1 MKKGDLMNKA
11 KTIIGLLIII
21 IIILIAGIF
30 ILNSQPQKAASQIT
44 ICNSSLYEGETLTI
58 KLTDTNSTPIAN
70 QTLNV
75 TVLISGDNTYNYK
88 LNTDSNG
95 TANLGLENLSSS
107 NYTIEVKYGGNE
119 NYTQTSASQNLEI
132 KEKVVAENTQSS
144 GSSQSDEND
153 SYWETSPDA
162 NTPYHT
168 EYYSDGG
175 FRQYDPQ
182 GNLVGSSY
190 DDDQEEVGNNVGGY
204 RI

>member
-1 MKKGDLMNKA
+1 MNKA